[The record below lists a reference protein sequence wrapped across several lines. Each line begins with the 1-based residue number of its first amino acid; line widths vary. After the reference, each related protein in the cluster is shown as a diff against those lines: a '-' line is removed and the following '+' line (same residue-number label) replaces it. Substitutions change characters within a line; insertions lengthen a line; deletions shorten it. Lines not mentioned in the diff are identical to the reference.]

1 MRTEILELLEKNSR
15 LSAGEIAA
23 MLNLDESTVE
33 KEIKTMEKEKIIC
46 GYHALVDW
54 EKINK
59 ETVTAQIG
67 VKISPVRGEGFDR
80 IATRISKFDEVN
92 SVYLMSGASY
102 DLILTIEGESLREI
116 SRFVYEKIAAMD
128 TVVSTATFFVL
139 KKYKDHNVE
148 MTDGPDDDERIQVM
162 A

>member
-15 LSAGEIAA
+15 LSASEIAA

-54 EKINK
+54 EKVNK

-80 IATRISKFDEVN
+80 IATRIC
-92 SVYLMSGASY
+92 
-102 DLILTIEGESLREI
+102 
-116 SRFVYEKIAAMD
+116 
-128 TVVSTATFFVL
+128 STSWV
-139 KKYKDHNVE
+139 DWE
-148 MTDGPDDDERIQVM
+148 
-162 A
+162 